1 MGFEIWKRKKG
12 KIPTSSGQNDLRR
25 ATPMSKTS
33 LNSIISNI
41 TLDEI
46 KRSSKQRWQDA
57 NRKSQLIRSTCKCKQ
72 VNYIAKTNQ
81 TIQQNNGN
89 ELAKKKNELHQN

>member
-1 MGFEIWKRKKG
+1 MGFEIWKTRKSRKEK
-12 KIPTSSGQNDLRR
+12 KIPQSSGNTQAADDSLRR

-33 LNSIISNI
+33 LSSNVSNI

-57 NRKSQLIRSTCKCKQ
+57 NRKSQLIRSTCKI
-72 VNYIAKTNQ
+72 NYYFS
-81 TIQQNNGN
+81 
-89 ELAKKKNELHQN
+89 L

>member
-1 MGFEIWKRKKG
+1 MGFEIWKSKNK
-12 KIPTSSGQNDLRR
+12 KIPASSGNISQNDLRR

-33 LNSIISNI
+33 LNSNISNI

-57 NRKSQLIRSTCKCKQ
+57 NRKSQLMRSTCKQ
-72 VNYIAKTNQ
+72 PY
-81 TIQQNNGN
+81 
-89 ELAKKKNELHQN
+89 